1 MFFRR
6 IEQAVNQ
13 QNWFAVMIE
22 LLVIALG
29 IFAGLRVDAWQEART
44 ARIEADY
51 YLGRLVHEFDETI
64 QLMEQSAAAAEQLF
78 DRSGRAV
85 DVLRAGSLNDDNM
98 AAFSDDFRAF
108 FGLANFRFTASS
120 LAELHSTGSFD
131 AIEDRELRAEL
142 INFQETVN
150 IRQRQSQ
157 LLSDSFGPAVMQ
169 LLDEIDVAADFMS
182 SNTIISS
189 PDELRDNASL
199 LRIMVKIH
207 LMQDVQRSNLD
218 GFLEELQTVRA
229 DIAGRA
235 HIVSSPAA
243 GS

>member
-1 MFFRR
+1 MIFRR
-6 IEQAVNQ
+6 LKEAMNQ
-13 QNWFAVMIE
+13 QSWFAVMIE

-29 IFAGLRVDAWQEART
+29 IFAGLQIDAWQEART
-44 ARIEADY
+44 ARAEADY

-64 QLMEQSAAAAEQLF
+64 ELMEQSAVVAEELF

-85 DVLRAGSLNDDNM
+85 GVLRAGSLNDDNM

-131 AIEDRELRAEL
+131 AIEDRELRAKL
-142 INFQETVN
+142 INFQETVD
-150 IRQRQSQ
+150 IRREQSE

-182 SNTIISS
+182 SNTILSS

-218 GFLEELQTVRA
+218 SFLEELRAVRA
-229 DIAGRA
+229 DIAGHA
-235 HIVSSPAA
+235 GIASSPAA
-243 GS
+243 ES